1 MSFLTPEHLVRELY
15 LKPGDRVADIG
26 CGTGVYTMAL
36 AHDVGAMGVVYA
48 VDVHR
53 EALHTLAGTL
63 DKRGIINVEMLWADV
78 EKAISIDAYSLD
90 AVVLSNILF
99 QLGSVDKALS
109 LVAKLIKPEGQLLV
123 VDWSDSHGG
132 IGPHPSHVV
141 GEEEAI
147 SMVQSHGFRILRR
160 LPAGSYHYA
169 FVAISS

>member
-109 LVAKLIKPEGQLLV
+109 LIAKLIKPEGQLLV

>member
-1 MSFLTPEHLVRELY
+1 M
-15 LKPGDRVADIG
+15 DIG
-26 CGTGVYTMAL
+26 QAEIAAL
-36 AHDVGAMGVVYA
+36 
-48 VDVHR
+48 
-53 EALHTLAGTL
+53 E
-63 DKRGIINVEMLWADV
+63 
-78 EKAISIDAYSLD
+78 
-90 AVVLSNILF
+90 
-99 QLGSVDKALS
+99 
-109 LVAKLIKPEGQLLV
+109 LVGQLLV